1 MAFAPLGERHAI
13 AEVVFA
19 IQVSPAIDHADRA
32 NLKSGH
38 AKWQA
43 HLPALLDSPTVAFH
57 VSSPGAQPPPPPL
70 APLDF
75 VRYKSDGKIDWRLHI
90 EDQSIAVNCLAY
102 TRWQHV
108 WTHARALFARVSEV
122 LPETTLIASVS
133 LQYINLFSWTGPTE
147 DYDSRA
153 LLDESSSSVPESVLD
168 RGPLWHLHQGWFR
181 PHPDPP
187 GGRILDRMHIDAIAG
202 QDGKHLVKFENLLRF
217 DFDGDSAAR
226 RVKPA
231 FSTASDRLPSELDY
245 TEVTGPQKLSAATAG
260 SITPLIGSTAEPK
273 ESLRDQIRSLQL
285 EAADSLAGTPP
296 SPEAIDDALRFVD
309 LLPVD
314 SPTPHVSVAD
324 DGEINFFRRSR
335 GVYMDVGF
343 FGDGQIHYYARV
355 EDLRI
360 DVDGSQP
367 FSGRSLPRDLVIPI
381 TAG

>member
-1 MAFAPLGERHAI
+1 MPNDSGTSDRTAASLPQGA
-13 AEVVFA
+13 VVASLVVMLSTASPQSPTVFEEA
-19 IQVSPAIDHADRA
+19 DRIQVPAID
-32 NLKSGH
+32 
-38 AKWQA
+38 
-43 HLPALLDSPTVAFH
+43 PATA
-57 VSSPGAQPPPPPL
+57 
-70 APLDF
+70 
-75 VRYKSDGKIDWRLHI
+75 
-90 EDQSIAVNCLAY
+90 
-102 TRWQHV
+102 
-108 WTHARALFARVSEV
+108 
-122 LPETTLIASVS
+122 
-133 LQYINLFSWTGPTE
+133 
-147 DYDSRA
+147 
-153 LLDESSSSVPESVLD
+153 
-168 RGPLWHLHQGWFR
+168 
-181 PHPDPP
+181 
-187 GGRILDRMHIDAIAG
+187 
-202 QDGKHLVKFENLLRF
+202 
-217 DFDGDSAAR
+217 
-226 RVKPA
+226 
-231 FSTASDRLPSELDY
+231 TASDRLPSELDY